1 MKGPLEAKIYSNN
14 ESITINKLSKLKNH
28 LENLH
33 VISLSIYSND
43 RKTILAEKSL
53 KICSTFLKEQEVKNK
68 LLLFDLLKEKDDILH
83 KEKVRSGDRISSNGN
98 LYIIGDVNQEAIVS
112 AKKNIYN
119 WGQIIK
125 NCFRREEWK

>member
-1 MKGPLEAKIYSNN
+1 M
-14 ESITINKLSKLKNH
+14 
-28 LENLH
+28 ENLD

-53 KICSTFLKEQEVKNK
+53 KICSTLFKEQEVKNK

-112 AKKNIYN
+112 AKKNIYA